1 MLVKGIFMKKIIFF
15 YLLFVVIASATSHA
29 YEYRSFSAFVDCEKD
44 TKYISLNDSYICRHS
59 ELTKLNKELLQKYE
73 EALQKWDTSE
83 LSWEQSRDIVYSINH
98 FMNAMEA
105 RRNRCSDVECIKEN
119 YNKTMTTLNKAIKS
133 NKFSLSDFKMRLS
146 SLENLFA
153 LSLYDGKS
161 EYHEKSSDELLQ
173 SWDELEKQGV
183 VKKITYEDALWFQR
197 IGVVCLDDMKF
208 NYGKKEYEPHFRPHL
223 YNRDTSMYHY
233 NKKPL
238 SYILLQEVKELPELS
253 GWSHHYLFVPNDI
266 ILPLGVS
273 ITSGKMISDLRK
285 TDMATGHI
293 MLVNAD
299 KEQIKRSLGK
309 AHISSEDNIPLQIST
324 SLLNCQHPYTTREE
338 SLCSD
343 EEIRQTVA
351 ELDSLFKKMEPKAPE
366 IIQAFWYYAR
376 HKLSQ
381 MTRFYGTKNTL
392 KVLADWL
399 NQNTYEQFS
408 ASKKEK

>member
-1 MLVKGIFMKKIIFF
+1 MKKIIFF
-15 YLLFVVIASATSHA
+15 YLLFAVIASATSHA
-29 YEYRSFSAFVDCEKD
+29 YEYRSFSEFVDCEKD

-59 ELTKLNKELLQKYE
+59 ELTKLNKELLQKYKE
-73 EALQKWDTSE
+73 VLQKWNTSE

-98 FMNAMEA
+98 FMNEMEA

-197 IGVVCLDDMKF
+197 IGVVCLDAMKF

-223 YNRDTSMYHY
+223 YNRDTSTYHRYY
-233 NKKPL
+233 NKKLL
-238 SYILLQEVKELPELS
+238 SYILLQKVKELPELS

-273 ITSGKMISDLRK
+273 ITSGEMTSDFRK
-285 TDMATGHI
+285 ADMAIGHI

-299 KEQIKRSLGK
+299 KEQIERFLGK
-309 AHISSEDNIPLQIST
+309 ARVPSEDNIPLQIST

-351 ELDSLFKKMEPKAPE
+351 ELDSLFKKLEPKAPE

-381 MTRFYGTKNTL
+381 MTRFYDTKGTL

-408 ASKKEK
+408 ANNKEK

>member
-1 MLVKGIFMKKIIFF
+1 MKKNYFF
-15 YLLFVVIASATSHA
+15 YLLFVVIASTTSHA
-29 YEYRSFSAFVDCEKD
+29 YQYRSFSAFVDCEKD
-44 TKYISLNDSYICRHS
+44 TEYISLNDSYICRHS

-73 EALQKWDTSE
+73 EVLQKWDTSE
-83 LSWEQSRDIVYSINH
+83 LSWEQSRDIVYTINN
-98 FMNAMEA
+98 FMNEMEA

-119 YNKTMTTLNKAIKS
+119 YNKTITTLNKAIKA

-161 EYHEKSSDELLQ
+161 EYYEKSSDELLQ
-173 SWDELEKQGV
+173 SWDELEKQGI

-197 IGVVCLDDMKF
+197 IGVVCLDAMTF
-208 NYGKKEYEPHFRPHL
+208 NYGEKEYEPHFRPHL

-238 SYILLQEVKELPELS
+238 SYILLQEVKELPKLS
-253 GWSHHYLFVPNDI
+253 GWLHHYLFVPNDI

-273 ITSGKMISDLRK
+273 NTSEIIISNFRK
-285 TDMATGHI
+285 ADMAIGRI

-309 AHISSEDNIPLQIST
+309 AHISSENNIPLQIST

-351 ELDSLFKKMEPKAPE
+351 ELDSLFKKLEPKAPE

-381 MTRFYGTKNTL
+381 VTGFYDTKVTL
-392 KVLADWL
+392 KVLANWL